1 MENEFMFKNKNEYI
15 QLAGGVLSYLQRDI
29 NKLLKSKDLNAE
41 FINIGTDKDGVTW
54 LLFKVY
60 YTIYKDDD
68 DMFGKEHY
76 VLLVYPITELL
87 FTRHKERM
95 VYVDRNANILSR
107 RNNLSDI
114 DLVKLRILYHIF
126 TAIQAIQKTTQKTNL
141 KFVEKAIIADYS
153 TGGVLTYDIKN
164 NLPGCFN

>member
-1 MENEFMFKNKNEYI
+1 MENEFMFKDKNEYI

-60 YTIYKDDD
+60 YTTYKDDD

-76 VLLVYPITELL
+76 IWLVYPITELL

-95 VYVDRNANILSR
+95 VYVDKNANILSKR
-107 RNNLSDI
+107 DHLSDI

-126 TAIQAIQKTTQKTNL
+126 MAIQTIQKANF
-141 KFVEKAIIADYS
+141 KFSKKVIIADYS
-153 TGGVLTYDIKN
+153 YGGVLTYSVKD
-164 NLPGCFN
+164 NLPGGFN

>member
-1 MENEFMFKNKNEYI
+1 
-15 QLAGGVLSYLQRDI
+15 
-29 NKLLKSKDLNAE
+29 
-41 FINIGTDKDGVTW
+41 
-54 LLFKVY
+54 
-60 YTIYKDDD
+60 
-68 DMFGKEHY
+68 
-76 VLLVYPITELL
+76 
-87 FTRHKERM
+87 M

-153 TGGVLTYDIKN
+153 TGGVLTYDIKD
-164 NLPGCFN
+164 NLPDCFN